1 MNKIVVLIAT
11 ILFGLFF
18 LAFGVA
24 GVALEYQ
31 TPPVHTSHLVGFLAL
46 ILLGAILMPGVG
58 AVIFGR
64 LKDGVSLAADVAPR
78 FGGRRDYDPQIPVAP
93 VAPVTPVTPA
103 ASAVPA
109 VPAVPVAP
117 PTPPGSD
124 PDGGRP

>member
-18 LAFGVA
+18 LALGVS

-31 TPPVHTSHLVGFLAL
+31 TPPVHTTHLVGFLAL
-46 ILLGAILMPGVG
+46 ILLGAVMMPGVG
-58 AVIFGR
+58 VIIFGK

-93 VAPVTPVTPA
+93 VAPVTPIVTT
-103 ASAVPA
+103 
-109 VPAVPVAP
+109 P
-117 PTPPGSD
+117 PTTPPVVPPAPPGSD